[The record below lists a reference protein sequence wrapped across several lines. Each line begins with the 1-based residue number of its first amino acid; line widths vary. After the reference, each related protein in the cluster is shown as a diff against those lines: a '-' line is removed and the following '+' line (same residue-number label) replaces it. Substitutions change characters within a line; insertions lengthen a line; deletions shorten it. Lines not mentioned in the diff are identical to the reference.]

1 MCADLGGSYSADKE
15 PAMEE
20 TLSAGVDSN
29 HYKVVRNW
37 QMTSYADSDGLVLS
51 DILLDYC
58 LRNQYDP
65 VMGEYT
71 EVLDPDCIV
80 PSTFQVNLSTFGT
93 YVTMTL
99 DESGSPLEIQTGIWT
114 WANDEQTQ
122 FYVDDDWTGNISE
135 LSTTNWQFYEVH
147 DTTDFRADYTFSA
160 VP

>member
-1 MCADLGGSYSADKE
+1 MKSMNPD
-15 PAMEE
+15 
-20 TLSAGVDSN
+20 T
-29 HYKVVRNW
+29 
-37 QMTSYADSDGLVLS
+37 
-51 DILLDYC
+51 
-58 LRNQYDP
+58 
-65 VMGEYT
+65 GEYT

-99 DESGSPLEIQTGIWT
+99 DESGSPLEIQTGTWT

-147 DTTDFRADYTFSA
+147 DTTDFRADYTL
-160 VP
+160 

>member
-1 MCADLGGSYSADKE
+1 
-15 PAMEE
+15 MEE
-20 TLSAGVDSN
+20 SVCVVVDSN
-29 HYKVVRNW
+29 NYKMVRNW

-58 LRNQYDP
+58 LREQYDP

-147 DTTDFRADYTFSA
+147 DTTDFRADYTIRA